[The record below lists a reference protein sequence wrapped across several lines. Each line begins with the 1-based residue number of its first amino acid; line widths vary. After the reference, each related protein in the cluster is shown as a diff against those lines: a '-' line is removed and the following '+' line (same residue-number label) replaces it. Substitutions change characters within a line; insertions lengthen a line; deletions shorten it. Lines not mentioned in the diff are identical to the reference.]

1 MMTSDPPPPIVHL
14 AIETTGRGGSVALCR
29 GDAVQHHV
37 TLESDQRSAAVL
49 APHLDQMLQSCRDL
63 GEKIEQVTVADGP
76 GSFTGLRIAVT
87 TAKTLAYAL
96 KVRLVAVD
104 SLATIA
110 AAAFHDHPSV
120 STVLVALDA
129 YRGQVF
135 WGQFDRT
142 TLLPDNATSSN
153 WSRYPS
159 CVAIE
164 ATTAFQKMLDGMTE
178 DIAIAGDAKPFGAR
192 ADQLLP
198 RSCDAIG
205 VAMLGT
211 IAAQRDDFIDP
222 MTLIPR
228 YLKLSAAE
236 EAATSK

>member
-1 MMTSDPPPPIVHL
+1 MKTSDLSPEILHL
-14 AIETTGRGGSVALCR
+14 AIETTGRSGSLALCR
-29 GDAVQHHV
+29 GDEVQHRV
-37 TLESDQRSAAVL
+37 TLESDQRSAASL
-49 APHLDQMLQSCRDL
+49 APHLDQALKSCWDR

-96 KVRLVAVD
+96 KVQLVAVD

-110 AAAFHDHPSV
+110 AAVFHDHPSV
-120 STVLVALDA
+120 SNVLVALDA

-135 WGQFDRT
+135 WGRFDRS
-142 TLLPDNATSSN
+142 TLLPAETTLSN
-153 WSRYPS
+153 WSRYPE
-159 CVAIE
+159 CVTVE
-164 ATTAFQKMLDGMTE
+164 ATTSFHKMLDGMT
-178 DIAIAGDAKPFGAR
+178 DDVAIAGDAKPFGVR
-192 ADQLLP
+192 ADRILQ

-211 IAAQRDDFIDP
+211 IAARRGDFIDP

-236 EAATSK
+236 EAAR